1 VLKVQLEAGL
11 PAPNIIEGF
20 RYESTVQPPDWPV
33 AGTFNYFRAEV
44 LDTPGYAMGES
55 FSVAASIVYA
65 DTVASTQNQLVIA
78 HYRNDKL
85 LAYHCAVSEIVGTE
99 DYLIAQ
105 SIQEA
110 AVGDFFYVA
119 ITPDTT
125 DLINFNHNLAS
136 LETIPADRSF
146 NFPADI
152 DSPLLIAGTAD
163 NPHVAG
169 KYIATVTKD
178 TSTIFT
184 LCGGGGGGG
193 AGGTSSTEDNANSV
207 IIGRGGTGGCAG
219 FPFVFNIALAKGDI
233 LTWTLGAGGAG
244 GVSGGDGMPGM
255 PSFLRLNGGV
265 IGGTPSTPGGVGGFS
280 GDNDSNVGFYPD
292 FFITSNMSVIGWG
305 GTGGG
310 GGARVVNGTPGP
322 GGISQRVNTEIINII
337 IAFQGGFGGSNPRSG
352 GGSAI
357 LGLVGPRNGSS
368 SGGSTAGIENRLTGS
383 GGGAGANPGALIGV
397 GMNIAERAIDG
408 FQEYFGNGGDG
419 AAVGDPANPGSD
431 GITGGAG
438 GGGGGSTS
446 AVGLSDTVI
455 GGNGGRGGDGYI
467 YFRL

>member
-1 VLKVQLEAGL
+1 VLKVQLEGGL

-152 DSPLLIAGTAD
+152 DSRLLIAGTAD

-169 KYIATVTKD
+169 KYLATVTKD
-178 TSTIFT
+178 TSTLFT

-193 AGGTSSTEDNANSV
+193 AGGTSSINVNANST
-207 IIGRGGTGGCAG
+207 IIGRGGTGGSAG

-280 GDNDSNVGFYPD
+280 GNNDSPTPCVPD
-292 FFITSNMSVIGWG
+292 FTITSNMSVIGWG

-310 GGARVVNGTPGP
+310 GGARVVNGIPGP
-322 GGISQRVNTEIINII
+322 GGRSQFVNTMDPNIGMI
-337 IAFQGGFGGSNPRSG
+337 YSAQNGGSNPRSG
-352 GGSAI
+352 GGTSAFGELPI
-357 LGLVGPRNGSS
+357 NGSS

-383 GGGAGANPGALIGV
+383 GGGAGANPGTLVGF
-397 GMNIAERAIDG
+397 GMNIAERAIYG

-431 GITGGAG
+431 GITGAAG

-467 YFRL
+467 YFCC

>member
-1 VLKVQLEAGL
+1 MPRKCKLKIIPGPTGPTGPYGFPAPMTPGAMPVGLPGSSTGMRQCPGPLCPPCPPPSKRVLKVQLEAGL

-280 GDNDSNVGFYPD
+280 GDNDSWWGWCTSSKWHSWPGRY
-292 FFITSNMSVIGWG
+292 IT
-305 GTGGG
+305 T
-310 GGARVVNGTPGP
+310 R
-322 GGISQRVNTEIINII
+322 
-337 IAFQGGFGGSNPRSG
+337 
-352 GGSAI
+352 
-357 LGLVGPRNGSS
+357 
-368 SGGSTAGIENRLTGS
+368 
-383 GGGAGANPGALIGV
+383 
-397 GMNIAERAIDG
+397 
-408 FQEYFGNGGDG
+408 EY
-419 AAVGDPANPGSD
+419 
-431 GITGGAG
+431 
-438 GGGGGSTS
+438 
-446 AVGLSDTVI
+446 
-455 GGNGGRGGDGYI
+455 
-467 YFRL
+467 